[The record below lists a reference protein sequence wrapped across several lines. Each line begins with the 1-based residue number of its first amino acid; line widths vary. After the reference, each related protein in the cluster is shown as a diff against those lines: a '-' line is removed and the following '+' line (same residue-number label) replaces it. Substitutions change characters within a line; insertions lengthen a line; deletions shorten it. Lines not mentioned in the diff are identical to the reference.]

1 MESGTK
7 LCQYLIH
14 YILSVCAL
22 MDVEF
27 FNVGIFPI
35 VEKHSF
41 RSSEATQFFFFIQN
55 IDKKLYTY
63 NNEVQKHTISLLLT
77 SAIDSL

>member
-41 RSSEATQFFFFIQN
+41 RSSEATQYFFLYQISTRNYIHIIMKFKNIQ
-55 IDKKLYTY
+55 
-63 NNEVQKHTISLLLT
+63 SP
-77 SAIDSL
+77 SC